1 MKKTLE
7 KLLAIYHIIR
17 GGQYAVYVI
26 SNKFAKTC
34 EGRCCCVISDS
45 AEYMFLET
53 VIEATD
59 EYRRT
64 NNIKA

>member
-34 EGRCCCVISDS
+34 EGRCCCIISDS

-59 EYRRT
+59 EYMET

>member
-1 MKKTLE
+1 MRNTLE

-34 EGRCCCVISDS
+34 EGRCCCVVSDN
-45 AEYMFLET
+45 AEYVFLDT
-53 VIEATD
+53 VIEAT
-59 EYRRT
+59 ERIKAT
-64 NNIKA
+64 KNIKS